1 MLLGSLSLVR
11 AEPLALA
18 SVLALLVFSWPS
30 ESHAALTSP
39 TNTPASGTIALEEK
53 RIRRVIHR
61 VMGSV
66 DARRWETLRDLC
78 TDTVFVDYTS
88 LFGGQPRNYTV
99 VDLIDNWRQLLTP
112 FSSTRHDLGPIDVE
126 IAAGEAK
133 AWCPVHIHHFLH
145 GAPGGEEW
153 IVNGEYMVTLKRL
166 HGSWQIQQ
174 IVFAVQSQ
182 EGNTN
187 LLLEALAAAD
197 GQ

>member
-11 AEPLALA
+11 VEPLALA
-18 SVLALLVFSWPS
+18 SALALLVFSWPS
-30 ESHAALTSP
+30 ESQASLTSQ
-39 TNTPASGTIALEEK
+39 TDTAVSGTIALEEK
-53 RIRRVIHR
+53 RIRRVILR
-61 VMGSV
+61 AMGSI
-66 DARRWETLRDLC
+66 DARHWDILRDLC
-78 TDTVFVDYTS
+78 ADTVFVDYTS
-88 LFGGQPRNYTV
+88 LFGGEPRNYTV

-145 GAPGGEEW
+145 GAPGGDEW

-166 HGSWQIQQ
+166 HASWQIQQ

-187 LLLEALAAAD
+187 LLIEALATGD